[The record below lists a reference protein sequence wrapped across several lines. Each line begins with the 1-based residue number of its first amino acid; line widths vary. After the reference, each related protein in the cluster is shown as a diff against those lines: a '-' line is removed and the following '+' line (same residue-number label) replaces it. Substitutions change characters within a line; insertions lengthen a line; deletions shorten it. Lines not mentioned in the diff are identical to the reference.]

1 MTKKIK
7 KTYLSQTVPSTYP
20 AWQFQLNLS
29 SLRCLQSAKKRL
41 TRFSLHFHFSDFRFH
56 SPFSMADMQEVLE
69 RQERETRE
77 RRRRRAASKRAQRE
91 LDDQLGIAVALLVEE
106 NQSRRRSQ
114 EGRGPNVNRRRH
126 SRGIVCG
133 GVPSSGRSSPR
144 ERKRKSPASMKA
156 VVITTPG
163 GPEFLQLQE
172 VEDPELKDNEVL
184 IKVEATSLNRADI
197 LQRKGMY
204 PPPPGSS
211 PYLGLECSGTI
222 EAVGKQVSRWQV
234 GDKVCALLSGGGYAE
249 KVAVPAG
256 QVLLAPPGV
265 SLQDAAS
272 FPEVSC
278 TVWSTVFMMSRL
290 SAGETFLVHGG
301 SSGIGTFAIQIAKY
315 WGAKVFVTA
324 GSKEKLAF
332 CKNLGADVCINYK
345 TEDFVARVKEET
357 GGKGV
362 NVILDIVG
370 AEYFRRN
377 LDSLSFDGRLFV
389 IGMMMGGAVTEI
401 DLRVVLSKRLT
412 IQAAGLRY
420 RSPENKAAIVREVEN
435 NVWPAIVA
443 GKVKPVVY
451 KYFPL
456 SEAAEAHLVMEK
468 PPVSEKA
475 FSLFASA
482 ASTQFQIHEN
492 KDEVKSSRSN
502 RSDVRDSN
510 NNPHSSSLQM
520 MCLNK
525 THHHSIKRP
534 LNNPKKVH
542 GNRIVC
548 GGVPSSGRS
557 SPRERKRKS
566 PASMKAVVITTP
578 GGPEVL
584 QLQEVEDP
592 ELKDNEVLIK
602 VEATALNR
610 ADILQ
615 RKGMYPP
622 PPGSSPYLGLECSG
636 TIEAVG
642 KQVSR
647 FQVGDKVCALLSGGG
662 YAEKVAV
669 PAGQVLLAPP
679 GVSLKYAASFPEV
692 SCTVWSTVFMMS
704 RLSAGETFLVHG
716 GSSGIGTF
724 AIQMAKYWGAK
735 VFVTAGSKEKLAFCK
750 NLGADVCINYKT
762 EDFVARVKE
771 ETGGKGVDV
780 ILDIIGA
787 EYFRWNLDSLS
798 FDGRL
803 FVIGTMGGA
812 VTEIDLRVVLSKRLT
827 IQAAGLRYRSPE
839 NKAAVVREVE
849 NNVWPAIVAGKV
861 KPVVYKCFPLSEA
874 AEAHRLMESSKHI
887 GKILLLP

>member
-1 MTKKIK
+1 ME
-7 KTYLSQTVPSTYP
+7 
-20 AWQFQLNLS
+20 
-29 SLRCLQSAKKRL
+29 
-41 TRFSLHFHFSDFRFH
+41 DFRRC
-56 SPFSMADMQEVLE
+56 LE
-69 RQERETRE
+69 RQERERNE
-77 RRRRRAASKRAQRE
+77 RNRRADEINELQRQVDE
-91 LDDQLGIAVALLVEE
+91 QVVIAVVLQDEE
-106 NQSRRRSQ
+106 NQGRRRGSQ
-114 EGRGPNVNRRRH
+114 VGRRRNVNRHRH

-144 ERKRKSPASMKA
+144 ERKRKSAASMKA

-163 GPEFLQLQE
+163 GPEVLQLQE

-184 IKVEATSLNRADI
+184 IKVEATALNRADI

-362 NVILDIVG
+362 
-370 AEYFRRN
+370 
-377 LDSLSFDGRLFV
+377 
-389 IGMMMGGAVTEI
+389 
-401 DLRVVLSKRLT
+401 
-412 IQAAGLRY
+412 
-420 RSPENKAAIVREVEN
+420 
-435 NVWPAIVA
+435 
-443 GKVKPVVY
+443 
-451 KYFPL
+451 
-456 SEAAEAHLVMEK
+456 
-468 PPVSEKA
+468 
-475 FSLFASA
+475 
-482 ASTQFQIHEN
+482 
-492 KDEVKSSRSN
+492 
-502 RSDVRDSN
+502 
-510 NNPHSSSLQM
+510 
-520 MCLNK
+520 
-525 THHHSIKRP
+525 
-534 LNNPKKVH
+534 
-542 GNRIVC
+542 
-548 GGVPSSGRS
+548 
-557 SPRERKRKS
+557 
-566 PASMKAVVITTP
+566 
-578 GGPEVL
+578 
-584 QLQEVEDP
+584 
-592 ELKDNEVLIK
+592 
-602 VEATALNR
+602 
-610 ADILQ
+610 
-615 RKGMYPP
+615 
-622 PPGSSPYLGLECSG
+622 
-636 TIEAVG
+636 
-642 KQVSR
+642 
-647 FQVGDKVCALLSGGG
+647 
-662 YAEKVAV
+662 
-669 PAGQVLLAPP
+669 
-679 GVSLKYAASFPEV
+679 
-692 SCTVWSTVFMMS
+692 
-704 RLSAGETFLVHG
+704 
-716 GSSGIGTF
+716 
-724 AIQMAKYWGAK
+724 
-735 VFVTAGSKEKLAFCK
+735 
-750 NLGADVCINYKT
+750 
-762 EDFVARVKE
+762 
-771 ETGGKGVDV
+771 DV

-787 EYFRWNLDSLS
+787 EYFRRNLDSLS

-861 KPVVYKCFPLSEA
+861 KPVVYKYFPLSEA